1 MLKLSEHLAA
11 GKAFDLTSLQLDR
24 YGFRGDIEDLPAVLA
39 WLKAHPLVDFPVH
52 DEVRV
57 MSARPDQS
65 EFRRRV
71 LEAWSG
77 RCAISGCNEPKVLEA
92 AHLGGRGAWRNQNA
106 AVDGILL
113 RVDLHRLFEAGLLTI
128 EPDGTVRCGVA
139 GYEQFDG
146 EKIDAFSGAPTP

>member
-1 MLKLSEHLAA
+1 MLKLSEHLAT

-24 YGFRGDIEDLPAVLA
+24 YGFRGDIEDLPAVIA

-52 DEVRV
+52 DEVRIV
-57 MSARPDQS
+57 SARPGQS

-71 LEAWSG
+71 LEAWVG
-77 RCAISGCNEPKVLEA
+77 RCAISGCEEPKVLEA
-92 AHLGGRGAWRNQNA
+92 AHLGGRGAWRNQNT

-128 EPDGTVRCGVA
+128 EPNGTVRCGVA

-146 EKIDAFSGAPTP
+146 EKIDAVSDAPTT